1 MATLSALEAE
11 TQLLPRGMSDST
23 TIRTSGS
30 IDETDV
36 NNRRTVTTVDLAS
49 PAREDLKARRE
60 QASDVVPSE
69 LANKAGQILS
79 APDLLT
85 AIQLNGGSDDFMGR
99 QLHPGLL
106 KKAQESAGFRAQL
119 VTEYVNANKG
129 LQLAPDQPPV
139 PFEEGLPPE
148 LTEGMST
155 EFIDVVNEV
164 VQKNVRLRNV
174 MGTGDPAFGIKGKRM
189 ILSLFSNGEAMGEYY
204 RTIAGIGG
212 DVLRTPYI
220 FPMIGA
226 AAKALYGASVG
237 EQQFQDALPEIFNQ
251 EIANSGLIKAMEP
264 ALNKGAL
271 APITADRITRF
282 QNWYKRNY
290 IRVYGE
296 QAYKEDHTSPMY
308 TYDDQGNLTYDRDD
322 DGVIKTM
329 EVPLPRSAAA
339 AILELSHNELPFIH
353 KAGKFFLEQAPF
365 TGGILL
371 KAGAVGKKNVN
382 RIAKARTENP
392 DDYPPEMSDFDVL
405 QKLKERD
412 FRDATNPFL
421 KTFFGIRN
429 AALLGTGGYI
439 KGVGKY
445 TPLMALSRL
454 SDKSSINVGNTLF
467 EQATIV
473 QNYDDQIADITGK
486 IAAINQPASGKVAPN
501 AAKRIETLESARNT
515 LVKAR
520 DAQKDKFFKNPFL
533 LPVLRDEALIA
544 TAMAAGQEFFP
555 DMSVKGVDGEIIIGI
570 TAPLFTTGIVSASV
584 GLTRRVGDMVSEG
597 TLTDVAM
604 FLEGTDFLPFLSPG
618 DLIRGDE
625 RALRN
630 VLNEQGLSISDER
643 VKAFTQFSK
652 ILQTIRPEMR
662 EKVYQSLVNYNL
674 MMDGFRT
681 DLLDLGKTPE
691 AVEEMMGKLQLSV
704 ATASGLAPLIAY
716 QQGKAVDVTGK
727 SLTRRN
733 DMNQLIQATVD
744 QESLGKGIDTNLQ
757 IIREML
763 AQDGV
768 EIDSN
773 SSLAEFIGTL
783 EDTAV
788 KIKGDAFEKKQA
800 LVLLLDNYIA
810 NIATVNGTGIDDL
823 VDEDTIEELRFMA
836 QQLEDASILPGGTV
850 ERILRDGE
858 RVESIALGMAESAEK
873 LSGELI
879 EFAGAADR
887 ATFKKQ
893 SRRAADLVFDVAA
906 GRRRSLVSI
915 EYNKADDML
924 PAGFS
929 FDLGDIVKK
938 FATLTGEL
946 DNRPLREQVDALGG
960 FMRSN
965 KPLMKSFNKMAK
977 QGILEQMGLSAEG
990 MELIIRSRKET
1001 DPDFDHI
1008 SLALEMMADRPEDF
1022 GSLKL
1027 FSANFNDT
1035 ESLYRYFDIQTKTNP
1050 DLTMF
1055 QKNELNRQFKGIING
1070 VYEQIDLGDNAKG
1083 AFFAQ
1088 VKLARET
1095 HAKLVGN
1102 RFDPDTYGATVQ
1114 SGRGRK
1120 NPDDIPPGGET
1131 HRYKNINR
1139 THPEVPFLEMG
1150 RIASKMLNVTKGSVE
1165 YNDLKRQLKQEQDRV
1180 LYFLGAKRVGEDMV
1194 FDLRDPRQ
1202 AATLRAYN
1210 KLVTA
1215 HVNFAIAED
1224 LRAQTQVATQTIAA
1238 TGSLGPPSSAQAMGL
1253 RRAVNILDL
1262 ESVFTSRIINSDGAD
1277 DTLRGVSLNE
1287 LSVLATDFD
1296 DLIKTN
1302 VEYQTSYKNLRA
1314 KVDPVKGVLGVAAK
1328 EQLSEMDER
1337 VRKLTRNA
1345 ELANR
1350 KDAFWDMHFKNL
1362 TAENYQTL
1370 VQRFIDDSGM
1380 ERGEVE
1386 KALKYMYVEGLLE
1399 KSKRRKYI
1407 SPDTAGDREPEIV
1420 QDLDAIEGFVDILS
1434 TPEQRQLANT
1444 ILGEKHA
1451 NALLRMNDWVN
1462 KSMGNALNFRR
1473 GRGVSSMSI
1482 DSVFSRIFNIARGMV
1497 SPLYVGTEVATR
1509 ALLVSKNN
1517 LLDLALSDRGA
1528 AEIMAKILTDP
1539 EALTPKDVKTL
1550 GILMEAHLARE
1561 LQTSGADLPTLEQ
1574 MIAQTEEEEQKGS
1587 KFDPDVQAAI
1597 DKSAAAL
1604 AGAAEQAAATE
1615 EEDE

>member
-11 TQLLPRGMSDST
+11 TQLLPRGMSDNTKVFVPGEGVS
-23 TIRTSGS
+23 
-30 IDETDV
+30 
-36 NNRRTVTTVDLAS
+36 TVDLAG
-49 PAREDLKARRE
+49 PAQEDLKARKE
-60 QASDVVPSE
+60 KASDIVPSE

-139 PFEEGLPPE
+139 PLEEGLPPE

-155 EFIDVVNEV
+155 EFIDVVNGV

-189 ILSLFSNGEAMGEYY
+189 ILNLFSNGEAMGEYY
-204 RTIAGIGG
+204 RTIEGLGG
-212 DVLRTPYI
+212 DVARTPYI
-220 FPMIGA
+220 FPMISA
-226 AAKALYGASVG
+226 AAKALYGAAVG
-237 EQQFQDALPEIFNQ
+237 EQQFQDALPEIFNR
-251 EIANSGLIKAMEP
+251 EIANSGLVKAMEP
-264 ALNKGAL
+264 ALNKGVL

-322 DGVIKTM
+322 NGVIKIM

-353 KAGKFFLEQAPF
+353 KAGKLFLEQAPF

-371 KAGAVGKKNVN
+371 KAGAIGKSNVN
-382 RIAKARTENP
+382 RITKARTDSP
-392 DDYPPEMSDFDVL
+392 DDYPIEMSDFDVL
-405 QKLKERD
+405 QKLKEKD
-412 FRDATNPFL
+412 FREATNPLL

-429 AALLGTGGYI
+429 TALFATGGYI
-439 KGVGKY
+439 TTAGIGKY

-467 EQATIV
+467 EQATII
-473 QNYDDQIADITGK
+473 QNFDDQIADITGK
-486 IAAINQPASGKVAPN
+486 IAAINQPASGRVASN
-501 AAKRIETLESARNT
+501 AAKRIETLEAQRNT

-520 DAQKDKFFKNPFL
+520 DAHKNKLIKNPYL
-533 LPVLRDEALIA
+533 LPVLRDEGLIA
-544 TAMAAGQEFFP
+544 TAMAVGQEFFP

-584 GLTRRVGDMVSEG
+584 GLARRVGDSVSQG
-597 TLTDVAM
+597 TITDVAV

-618 DLIRGDE
+618 DLVRGDE

-630 VLNEQGLSISDER
+630 VLKQQGISISDER
-643 VKAFTQFSK
+643 VKAFNQFSK
-652 ILQTIRPEMR
+652 ILRTIRPEMR

-727 SLTRRN
+727 TLTRRN

-744 QESLGKGIDTNLQ
+744 QESLGKGIDANLQ

-763 AQDGV
+763 AQDGI

-810 NIATVNGTGIDDL
+810 NIATVNGTGLDDL

-879 EFAGAADR
+879 EFAGAADS

-965 KPLMKSFNKMAK
+965 KSLMKSFNKMAK
-977 QGILEQMGLSAEG
+977 QGIAEQMGLSAEG

-1008 SLALEMMADRPEDF
+1008 SLALEMMADRPDDF

-1035 ESLYRYFDIQTKTNP
+1035 ENLYRYFDIQTKTNP

-1070 VYEQIDLGDNAKG
+1070 IYEQIDLGDNAKG

-1120 NPDDIPPGGET
+1120 DPDDIPPGGET

-1224 LRAQTQVATQTIAA
+1224 LRAQTEIATQTIKA
-1238 TGSLGPPSSAQAMGL
+1238 TGSLGQPSSAQAIGL

-1302 VEYQTSYKNLRA
+1302 LEYQTSYKNLRA

-1370 VQRFIDDSGM
+1370 VQRFMDDSGM

-1407 SPDTAGDREPEIV
+1407 SPETAGGMEPEIV

-1539 EALTPKDVKTL
+1539 DALTPKDVKTL

-1561 LQTSGADLPTLEQ
+1561 LVTAGSSLPTLEQ